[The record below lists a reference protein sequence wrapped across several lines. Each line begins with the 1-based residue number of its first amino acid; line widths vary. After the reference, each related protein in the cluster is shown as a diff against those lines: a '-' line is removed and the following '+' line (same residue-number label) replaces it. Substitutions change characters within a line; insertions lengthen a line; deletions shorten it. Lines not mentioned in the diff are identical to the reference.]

1 MHEVNFDVDKI
12 KTAVDIVEA
21 FKLKLD
27 ELNVNQN
34 GLTIDKDILEDINK
48 EFVVFTTQKYALMKL
63 VKDYNERMNATIS
76 EIKMPNLEKYL
87 SSKFAF
93 SSNQS
98 DNICK
103 YCEKFIPKSL
113 LKHYRYCSAKR
124 EFDVANGIQPDPAEL
139 VDEEIELQ
147 IPVNEI
153 PNSSVKKTNKKKKK
167 ET

>member
-1 MHEVNFDVDKI
+1 MFS
-12 KTAVDIVEA
+12 TS
-21 FKLKLD
+21 
-27 ELNVNQN
+27 
-34 GLTIDKDILEDINK
+34 LTCSLILL
-48 EFVVFTTQKYALMKL
+48 FVVFTTQKYALMKL

-124 EFDVANGIQPDPAEL
+124 EFDMANGIQPDPAEL
-139 VDEEIELQ
+139 VDEEIEVQ
-147 IPVNEI
+147 IPVVEI
-153 PNSSVKKTNKKKKK
+153 PFERSEVRVSTLLEYLNYGKNA
-167 ET
+167 